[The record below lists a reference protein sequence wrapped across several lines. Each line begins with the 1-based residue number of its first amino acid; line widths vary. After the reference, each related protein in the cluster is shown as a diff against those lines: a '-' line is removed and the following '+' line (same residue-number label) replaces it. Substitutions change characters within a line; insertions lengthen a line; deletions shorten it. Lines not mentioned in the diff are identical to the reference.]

1 MVTMGPGLFG
11 IAAVIYA
18 AVGYGLLGLR
28 NWARRVAIVLTAVGL
43 YFLVPVISSA
53 VADLRIAGIAVNGAQ
68 IIVRVIVLWYLMQQG
83 VSEAFQ

>member
-1 MVTMGPGLFG
+1 MVTMGPALFG

-18 AVGYGLLGLR
+18 VVGVGLLGLR
-28 NWARRVAIVLTAVGL
+28 NWARRVAIVVTAVGL

>member
-1 MVTMGPGLFG
+1 MVTMGPALFG

-28 NWARRVAIVLTAVGL
+28 NWARRVAIVVTAVGL